1 MAGRYRAGLLVVG
14 AMMKLTIRGAREHNL
29 CDLDLDI
36 PLGALVV
43 FTGVSGSGKSSLAFD
58 TLFAEGRRRYLEA
71 ASSDKARPASLTA
84 PDVDV
89 VEGLPPA
96 VALEQRSQDPGFA
109 ETTASLAGAMGAL
122 RLVFGR
128 AGTLHCPVCND
139 AIHPVTHDQIAARI
153 LALDEGSRVLLEA
166 PVRRRGASTQ
176 SLLETIARAGF
187 SRVRIAGEIQRLD
200 SVAANQVAEDVE
212 IRIVVDRFKVD
223 PSREARV
230 YDAIRTASRA
240 GSGEVVVT
248 GAAEM
253 RFVDR
258 PYCAVDDLI
267 LPRLEPR
274 LLDRRAA
281 FARCEV
287 CAGTCAV
294 DGEPC
299 GTCGG
304 LGLGE
309 VARAVQFA
317 DESLGDVLGRTVSA
331 ALTTARMLPSDT
343 ISKRPLADWIR
354 RLQRLV
360 DLGLGE
366 VALMRR
372 GPELSSGEAQRLRLA
387 RQLGGEL
394 SGVLYVLDEPAAGV
408 SAVPAEGVL
417 RAIRDLVKRG
427 NSVVAVAH
435 NPVIV
440 HGADHVVEF
449 GPGAGAAGGRVLFEG
464 DVTGL
469 LASDTPTGRWLS
481 GKETLPT
488 RTSTAATKSFTVSTP
503 YGPLALPMGRL
514 TAIVGESG
522 SGKTRRL
529 SVFSH
534 ASHPDNGGPF
544 ERVVTVDRRSVGRSS
559 RSTVATFTGTWSILR
574 SLLSQTVEAKVRGI
588 PAAMFSLNKS
598 GGRCEACKGT
608 GELVVDLQWLP
619 DVYLRCDVCSGRRFT
634 GDVLAIRW
642 KGLAADELLALSAEE
657 GRALLSGHPDL
668 EARLRALVDVG
679 LGYMT
684 LGQPGHTWSGGEA
697 RRLLFANEL
706 TRANRR
712 GASGTVF
719 VLDDP
724 TVGLHPQDT
733 AHLHA
738 LLSRLVEQGATVWMA
753 THDRSLAA
761 ACDVQIEV

>member
-1 MAGRYRAGLLVVG
+1 
-14 AMMKLTIRGAREHNL
+14 MKLTVRGAREHNL
-29 CDLDLDI
+29 RDLDLDI

-58 TLFAEGRRRYLEA
+58 TLFSEGRRRYLEA

-96 VALEQRSQDPGFA
+96 VALEQRTQDPGFSS
-109 ETTASLAGAMGAL
+109 TTASLAGAMGAL
-122 RLVFGR
+122 RLVYGR
-128 AGTLHCPVCND
+128 AGTLHCPVCD
-139 AIHPVTHDQIAARI
+139 SAIHPVTHDQIAARI

-166 PVRRRGASTQ
+166 PIRRRGATTESI
-176 SLLETIARAGF
+176 LETIARAGF
-187 SRVRIAGEIQRLD
+187 SRVRMDGEIVRLD
-200 SVAANQVAEDVE
+200 SVAVSQVADDAE

-223 PSREARV
+223 PSRQARV

-248 GAAEM
+248 GDADL

-258 PYCAVDDLI
+258 PYCAQDDLV

-274 LLDRRAA
+274 LLDRRAV
-281 FARCEV
+281 FARCEA

-294 DGEPC
+294 DGDVC
-299 GTCGG
+299 SACDG

-309 VARAVQFA
+309 AARAVRFA
-317 DESLGDVLGRTVSA
+317 GERIGEVLARTVA
-331 ALTTARMLPSDT
+331 DALTAGRAVPTDSV
-343 ISKRPLADWIR
+343 SKRPMADWMR
-354 RLQRLV
+354 RLDRLV
-360 DLGLGE
+360 DLGLGD
-366 VALMRR
+366 VALLRR
-372 GPELSSGEAQRLRLA
+372 GPELSSGEVQRLRLA

-408 SAVPAEGVL
+408 SATPAQGIL
-417 RAIRDLVKRG
+417 RAVRDLVKRG
-427 NSVVAVAH
+427 NSVIAVAH

-440 HGADHVVEF
+440 RGADHVIEF
-449 GPGAGAAGGRVLFEG
+449 GPGAGADGGHVLFEG
-464 DVTGL
+464 DVAGL

-481 GKETLPT
+481 GKEHLVSRPT
-488 RTSTAATKSFTVSTP
+488 SEVAKSFTATTP
-503 YGPLALPMGRL
+503 YGPLALPMGKL

-534 ASHPDNGGPF
+534 AAHPDNGGPF

-619 DVYLRCDVCSGRRFT
+619 DVYLPCDVCSGRRFT

-642 KGLAADELLALSAEE
+642 KGLSADELLALSAEQ

-712 GASGTVF
+712 GAAGTVF

-753 THDRSLAA
+753 THDRALAA